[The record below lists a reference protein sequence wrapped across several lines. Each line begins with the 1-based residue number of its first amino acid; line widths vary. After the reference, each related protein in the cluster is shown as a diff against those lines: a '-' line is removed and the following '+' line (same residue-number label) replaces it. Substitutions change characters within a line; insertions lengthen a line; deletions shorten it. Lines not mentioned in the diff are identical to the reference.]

1 MYGSDKN
8 LPKLSQNLVWVHIPN
23 FVLSDEPQVGVVTA
37 VVAFNL
43 QVSNMM
49 NKIVIID
56 PRQSLTE
63 WLSEIPELSDRSPAW
78 NYKRLSNI

>member
-1 MYGSDKN
+1 MYGNGKN
-8 LPKLSQNLVWVHIPN
+8 LPKLSQNLVWVNIPN
-23 FVLSDEPQVGVVTA
+23 FVLSDEAQAGVVTA

-43 QVSNMM
+43 QVPNML
-49 NKIVIID
+49 NKIIVID

-78 NYKRLSNI
+78 N